1 MKDKKALAKTTLG
14 PFGLLRQMTSELDRM
29 FEDPWTVRW
38 PTLQFENAALW
49 SPKVDVFE
57 KDNRLVTRIDL
68 PGVKKDDVNVEVGD
82 GQLKMFGERK
92 NETEEKDKNFY
103 RCERDYGSFY
113 RSVPLPAGVK
123 PGDVKATFENGVL
136 EVSVPIPT
144 AAKANGQKIPIKNA
158 GTKAAA

>member
-1 MKDKKALAKTTLG
+1 MKDKKALATATPG

-29 FEDPWTVRW
+29 FDDPWSVRW
-38 PTLQFENAALW
+38 PALELETTAVW

-68 PGVKKDDVNVEVGD
+68 PGVKKDDVTVEFGD

-113 RSVPLPAGVK
+113 RAVPLPAGVT
-123 PGDVKATFENGVL
+123 PEDVKATFENGVL

-144 AAKANGQKIPIKNA
+144 AAKANGQKIPIKDA
-158 GTKAAA
+158 ASKAA

>member
-1 MKDKKALAKTTLG
+1 MKDKKALAKVDPG

-29 FEDPWTVRW
+29 FDDPWSFRFPAVQLETTPV
-38 PTLQFENAALW
+38 W

-68 PGVKKDDVNVEVGD
+68 PGVKKDDVTVEFGD

-92 NETEEKDKNFY
+92 NETEQQDKNFY

-113 RSVPLPAGVK
+113 RAVPLPPGVK
-123 PGDVKATFENGVL
+123 PEDVKAMFENGVL
-136 EVSVPIPT
+136 EVSVPIP
-144 AAKANGQKIPIKNA
+144 AAVKANGQKIPIKDA
-158 GTKAAA
+158 GSKAA

>member
-1 MKDKKALAKTTLG
+1 MKDKKALAKTIPT

-38 PTLQFENAALW
+38 PALQFENAALW

-68 PGVKKDDVNVEVGD
+68 PGVKKDDVTVEVGD

-113 RSVPLPAGVK
+113 RTVPLPEGVK
-123 PGDVKATFENGVL
+123 PEDVKASFENGVL

-144 AAKANGQKIPIKNA
+144 AAKPNGQKIPIKDA

>member
-1 MKDKKALAKTTLG
+1 MKEKKLLARTG

-29 FEDPWTVRW
+29 FEDPWAFRL
-38 PTLQFENAALW
+38 PALQLDSVAVW
-49 SPKVDVFE
+49 SPKIDVFE
-57 KDNRLVTRIDL
+57 KDNRMVTRIDL
-68 PGVKKDDVNVEVGD
+68 PGLKKDDVTVEVGD

-113 RSVPLPAGVK
+113 RAVPLPAGVK
-123 PGDVKATFENGVL
+123 PEDVKATFENGVL

-144 AAKANGQKIPIKNA
+144 AAKPDGQKIPIQEA
-158 GTKAAA
+158 GKQAA

>member
-1 MKDKKALAKTTLG
+1 MKEKKLPPTTG

-29 FEDPWTVRW
+29 FEDPWTFRL
-38 PTLQFENAALW
+38 PTLQLDSAVW
-49 SPKVDVFE
+49 SPKIDVFE
-57 KDNRLVTRIDL
+57 KDNRMVTRIDL
-68 PGVKKDDVNVEVGD
+68 PGVKKEDVTVEIGD

-113 RSVPLPAGVK
+113 RAVPLPAGVK
-123 PGDVKATFENGVL
+123 PEDVKAAFENGVL
-136 EVSVPIPT
+136 EVSVPIPA
-144 AAKANGQKIPIKNA
+144 AAKPNGQRIPIEGA

>member
-103 RCERDYGSFY
+103 R
-113 RSVPLPAGVK
+113 
-123 PGDVKATFENGVL
+123 
-136 EVSVPIPT
+136 
-144 AAKANGQKIPIKNA
+144 
-158 GTKAAA
+158 